1 MTLEEAIRHCHV
13 KEEELRAEATAWLIN
28 GSMVAENNRKACL
41 ECAEDHRQLAEWLS
55 ELKSRRENKRPK
67 GEWILDVEGSEGLAW
82 FRCSEC
88 NAMEKLEKNNINAK
102 FCWNCGAKMEV
113 NDGKF

>member
-1 MTLEEAIRHCHV
+1 MTLEEAIRHCNV

-28 GSMVAENNRKACL
+28 GSMVAESNRKACL

-55 ELKSRRENKRPK
+55 ELKSRRENGRAK
-67 GEWILDVEGSEGLAW
+67 GKWILNDMAFDIPGYKCTACGEVLDGMSVLNFKYCPE
-82 FRCSEC
+82 
-88 NAMEKLEKNNINAK
+88 
-102 FCWNCGAKMEV
+102 CGAEMEV